1 MRNNQNL
8 PNRRIDSNNI
18 NGRQLPSTSPIYNN
32 SRSRTPYTSQSR
44 NSYNNNNN
52 TNLREIE
59 IIKDIGNQTTTIT
72 GVPVITETIIVETE
86 VTVTIETITITDTTI
101 VDQVQDIQ
109 TEAIQDNSQHITKI
123 IVIIAIIDK
132 DTTAEILVETT
143 NIDNVLIV
151 TTDITQSII
160 TRMTA
165 EINHKKTITDII
177 IMNDAMMET
186 DIIIIIIIIIIIAKT
201 E

>member
-1 MRNNQNL
+1 MIQTTLTEDNYHQRHQYITIHEVEHHIHHNQEIAIIIITQIL
-8 PNRRIDSNNI
+8 EI
-18 NGRQLPSTSPIYNN
+18 
-32 SRSRTPYTSQSR
+32 
-44 NSYNNNNN
+44 
-52 TNLREIE
+52 IE

-123 IVIIAIIDK
+123 KVIIAIIDK

-186 DIIIIIIIIIIIAKT
+186 DIIIIIIIAKT